1 MSNNK
6 QVREYHKIT
15 PAQMAKYKALE
26 AILGNGTAAVR
37 KLNPTLLSP
46 KDRAYK
52 IAKKSEKQNTTDFID
67 DSLQLIG
74 VDAIN
79 RVGMMVNSTDEK
91 IATKN
96 SHYVIDHL
104 RGMPLRRSESKHL
117 ALTIEAVLD

>member
-1 MSNNK
+1 
-6 QVREYHKIT
+6 
-15 PAQMAKYKALE
+15 MAKYKALE